1 MLKIIALLFQGVFQ
15 ISLLAPEEQQ
25 VFADMVQQVIID
37 IIGFFVIVISIIV
50 PVLLRTLHQKIN
62 SAKNNEQLSML
73 ASYAEIAV
81 KAAEQSIAEGKGT
94 EKMAYASKFLADAAK
109 FHGVKILSEDM
120 IKTLLEAA
128 VFAVKKEIK
137 EEPLR
142 K

>member
-15 ISLLAPEEQQ
+15 ISLLTPDEQQ
-25 VFADMVQQVIID
+25 VFADMAQQIIID
-37 IIGFFVIVISIIV
+37 IIGFFTIIITIFI
-50 PVLLRTLHQKIN
+50 PILLRTVHHKIN

-81 KAAEQSIAEGKGT
+81 KAAEQSIAGGKGT
-94 EKMAYASKFLADAAK
+94 EKMAYAAKFLSDAAK
-109 FHGVKILSEDM
+109 SHGVKIVSEDM

-128 VFAVKKEIK
+128 VFAVKKEVK